1 MSEPALPY
9 EVDRERP
16 SFEPDPGLIRRTHP
30 VPYYAQ
36 LAELLRDAILRG
48 VWHPG
53 EAIPSEGELEGFFDI
68 SRTVVRQ
75 ALDELVAEGLVHKV
89 KGRGTFVS
97 EPKMADLVVQETRG
111 FVEEM
116 RARGR
121 EVTTAVLEQGMVPI
135 PPLVA
140 DALGVST
147 DSWAVRL
154 TRVRRV
160 DGDPIVKVDTYLP
173 HPRFASLADAD
184 LENASLYEVLERD
197 HGVRPTGGTRRV
209 EAVLAG
215 REIAA
220 DLGVR
225 HGSPLLVLNAVNRD
239 QDGVAFEY
247 FRASYR
253 GDRTSFELATTRP
266 GPSPKRRSR

>member
-1 MSEPALPY
+1 MSEPATPY
-9 EVDRERP
+9 EVLEPRP
-16 SFEPDPGLIRRTHP
+16 SFEADPSLIRRTHP

-48 VWHPG
+48 VWQPG
-53 EAIPSEGELEGFFDI
+53 EAIPSEGEIERFFEI

-75 ALDELVAEGLVHKV
+75 ALDELVAEGLVEKR

-97 EPKMADLVVQETRG
+97 APKVADLVVHETRG
-111 FVEEM
+111 FVDEM
-116 RARGR
+116 RARGH
-121 EVTTAVLEQGMVPI
+121 EVTTSVLEQGVIPI
-135 PPLVA
+135 PPLIA
-140 DALGVST
+140 DQLQVSPET
-147 DSWAVRL
+147 WAVRL

-173 HPRFASLADAD
+173 YPRFAGVAEAD
-184 LENASLYEVLERD
+184 LENASLYELLERGY
-197 HGVRPTGGTRRV
+197 GVRPIGGTRRV

-225 HGSPLLVLNAVNRD
+225 HGSALLVLNAVNTDER
-239 QDGVAFEY
+239 GEPFEF
-247 FRASYR
+247 FRAFYR
-253 GDRTSFELATTRP
+253 GDRTSFELVT
-266 GPSPKRRSR
+266 PKRKKP